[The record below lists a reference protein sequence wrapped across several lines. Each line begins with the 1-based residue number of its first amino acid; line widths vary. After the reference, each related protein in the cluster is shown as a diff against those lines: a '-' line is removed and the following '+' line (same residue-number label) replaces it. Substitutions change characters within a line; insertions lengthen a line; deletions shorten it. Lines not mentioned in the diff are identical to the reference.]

1 VGDFA
6 GEFEEGW
13 LNCTGGGPSLG
24 GSGNNGS
31 SAFFFRRKND
41 DVDGLDV
48 GRSDRV
54 EGDGWGTGKVSIV
67 RSPCTREG
75 ARSKLAEVGRDC
87 PALQVLNDFRSPV
100 ETLLDVLS
108 LNFLVYD
115 FERLENGLK
124 LRLSD
129 TSLTLEYATMG
140 ASKPACVSLAFGSVK
155 LALVVAIPGAPV
167 GDGGLEASC
176 SYFWSSRNRVESCGS
191 EACRIRRRAKSGR
204 TRGIGPCCDCGRDAR
219 LCRDV
224 RRESKAAVGA
234 KDVLRATLIF
244 C

>member
-1 VGDFA
+1 
-6 GEFEEGW
+6 
-13 LNCTGGGPSLG
+13 LYCTGGGPSLG

-48 GRSDRV
+48 GRSERI
-54 EGDGWGTGKVSIV
+54 EGDGWGTGKVSIG
-67 RSPCTREG
+67 RSLCRREG

-108 LNFLVYD
+108 LNFLLYD
-115 FERLENGLK
+115 FERLEKGLK

-140 ASKPACVSLAFGSVK
+140 ASKPACVSLVHRSLK
-155 LALVVAIPGAPV
+155 RALVRSIPGAPD
-167 GDGGLEASC
+167 GDGALEPSC
-176 SYFWSSRNRVESCGS
+176 SLLCSSRNRVESCGS

-204 TRGIGPCCDCGRDAR
+204 TRCVGPCCDCGLDAR

-224 RRESKAAVGA
+224 RRVSSATAGA